1 MMKPHTDILSA
12 LHTICKDAI
21 FMENGVQSKLR
32 QDKYIEIFDTK
43 KPQTTPLQIPYRHLD
58 NQ

>member
-1 MMKPHTDILSA
+1 
-12 LHTICKDAI
+12 
-21 FMENGVQSKLR
+21 MENGVQSKLR

>member
-1 MMKPHTDILSA
+1 MKCHIDIFVCIA
-12 LHTICKDAI
+12 MICKDAI

-43 KPQTTPLQIPYRHLD
+43 KLQTTPSQIPYLHPD